1 MDDMNKYL
9 SALGQSSEATSKID
23 SANAASV
30 DVTSAFNA
38 KLREVHSQVEGVTA
52 PGGIGLFAKGVS
64 KIGRGTFQR
73 AGLGEAYDDYS
84 AEGVTGLV
92 RGATNRN
99 VAGKMD
105 ELLQRGE
112 ARVNA
117 AKAGQPL
124 EEEGVFDAKTGL
136 NADEQSQL
144 DNLVSKSGKAAPD
157 EAATDTAADA
167 GGTAGGAEAT
177 AGGATGAT
185 AGGATATAG
194 GADATAGGATSAT
207 ATVGAADADATT
219 AVATGTIETASAEGS
234 LASATAASTAD
245 DWNPIG
251 IVTTIGLGL
260 ATLFAGIFGHK
271 KEEVAR
277 HVQTL
282 TLNPSTQFGV

>member
-38 KLREVHSQVEGVTA
+38 KLREVHSQVEGVSA

-92 RGATNRN
+92 RGATNRG

-124 EEEGVFDAKTGL
+124 EGEGVFDAKTGL

-157 EAATDTAADA
+157 EAATDAAADA

-185 AGGATATAG
+185 ATAG
-194 GADATAGGATSAT
+194 GAT

>member
-136 NADEQSQL
+136 NADERSQL

-167 GGTAGGAEAT
+167 AGTAGGAEAT
-177 AGGATGAT
+177 AGGAT
-185 AGGATATAG
+185 
-194 GADATAGGATSAT
+194 SAT
-207 ATVGAADADATT
+207 TTVGAADADATT

-251 IVTTIGLGL
+251 IVTTIGMGL